1 MSVEVVAPVEF
12 QGAVVS
18 QINRR
23 KGVIMDSEQQGDE
36 VIMQANIPLNN
47 MFGYSSELRSATQG
61 KGEFSM
67 EYLKHAPV
75 PQDVQDDLVGKKAAA
90 ANKSKQ

>member
-1 MSVEVVAPVEF
+1 
-12 QGAVVS
+12 
-18 QINRR
+18 
-23 KGVIMDSEQQGDE
+23 MDSEQQGDE